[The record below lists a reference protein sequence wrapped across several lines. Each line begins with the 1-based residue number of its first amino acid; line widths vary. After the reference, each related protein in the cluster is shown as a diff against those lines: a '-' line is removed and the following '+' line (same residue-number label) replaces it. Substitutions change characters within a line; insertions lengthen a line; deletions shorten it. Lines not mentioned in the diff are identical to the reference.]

1 MKFKSVLSLALA
13 AAVAVFSSGCGSEEA
28 KSSDKSY
35 PEKAI
40 TMIVPYGAGGT
51 TDIVGRQLAS
61 QLNKHLEKNIVC
73 KNQPGAS
80 GSIGCKTVLDAPS
93 DGYTVLFAADSLG
106 TQRVM
111 GISEMS
117 YDDFEPIMA
126 VANDPKV
133 IVVNSTSKYE
143 TLQDLLDEMKE
154 KPGKVKMSCTGPGG
168 SGHVQALILNELGY
182 TMSMTSYD
190 GGSAC
195 FNAVLGDQVDFT
207 NSNFSAVSSNIES
220 GNLRLLA
227 VSANERLPQYPDVPT
242 VSEIIPEAEKYL
254 DIPFTPLSLLV
265 KKDVPENVKTT
276 LREACLKAVEEEEW
290 KKFVSDYNLDKLYE
304 KYPEIEDI
312 KEFYSHWES
321 MVSWLL
327 YDAGAAKISPEEFS
341 IPAV

>member
-1 MKFKSVLSLALA
+1 MLSVALA
-13 AAVAVFSSGCGSEEA
+13 AVIAVFSTGCGNSETQNDKEA
-28 KSSDKSY
+28 Y
-35 PEKAI
+35 PAKPI

-61 QLNKHLEKNIVC
+61 QLTKHLGVNIVC

-80 GSIGCKTVLDAPS
+80 GSIGCKTCLDAPS

-117 YDDFEPIMA
+117 YNDFEPIMA

-143 TLQDLLDEMKE
+143 TLEDLLKDMQER
-154 KPGKVKMSCTGPGG
+154 PGKVKMSYTGPGG
-168 SGHVQALILNELGY
+168 SGHVQALIFNKLGY

-242 VSEIIPEAEKYL
+242 VSEIIPEAEEYL

-265 KKDVPENVKTT
+265 KKDVPEEVKTA
-276 LREACLKAVEEEEW
+276 LREACLKSVEEEDW

-304 KYPEIEDI
+304 KYPEINDI
-312 KEFYSHWES
+312 KSFYSQWES

-341 IPAV
+341 IPRL